1 MTNINTRGRGGLLRL
16 IGGWLGLGKP
26 GRTGLDLDLVELE
39 GLDGYLMRDIGL
51 FEADERPASRDIF
64 Q

>member
-1 MTNINTRGRGGLLRL
+1 MTTIRTRGRGGLLRL
-16 IGGWLGLGKP
+16 IGGWLGRGKP
-26 GRTGLDLDLVELE
+26 ERTDLDLVELE

-51 FEADERPASRDIF
+51 SPTHERHTSRDIF